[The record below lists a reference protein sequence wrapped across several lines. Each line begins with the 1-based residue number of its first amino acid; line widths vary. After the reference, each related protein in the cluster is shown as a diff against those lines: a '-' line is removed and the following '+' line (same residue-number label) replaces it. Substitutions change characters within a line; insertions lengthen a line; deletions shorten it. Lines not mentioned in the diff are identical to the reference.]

1 MAQNRSA
8 TTTAQLLVINVKTY
22 EQEKSRDVSRYR
34 LSHETL
40 LRISGR
46 KRNLREKFLT
56 DLQDE
61 LVELDWVFFRSG
73 AEYAMVNV
81 TKLDSWVKLSSKRVT
96 PLFDEEPEA
105 IEAHYQQLVPD
116 DEGLDEDGA

>member
-1 MAQNRSA
+1 MAINRSA
-8 TTTAQLLVINVKTY
+8 STTARLLVINVKTY
-22 EQEKSRDVSRYR
+22 EEEKNREVSRYR

-46 KRNLREKFLT
+46 KRNLREKFLS

-73 AEYAMVNV
+73 AQYAMVNV
-81 TKLDSWVKLSSKRVT
+81 TKLDSWVKLSSKRIA
-96 PLFDEEPEA
+96 PLFDAEPEV
-105 IEAHYQQLVPD
+105 IEARYQELAPD